1 MKFCADFHI
10 HSRYSRAT
18 SNEMDI
24 PHIAGAAVLKGIHL
38 VGTGDFTHPTWREEL
53 KEHLAPAEEGIYSY
67 QDVRF
72 ILTAEVNN
80 TYTRQGRLRRIHNL
94 IFAPHIEAAE
104 SITSHLERFGK
115 LASDGRPTLTLD
127 SEELVEIVLK
137 AAPEAFIV
145 PSHIWTPW
153 FSLFGSRSGFDRI
166 EDCFGTHTDQIFAL
180 ETGLSSDPAMNW
192 RLSALDRYTLISN
205 SDAHSPSKLGREAN
219 FFDCDLSYPELVRV
233 LKEKDREKFL
243 FTVEFFPEEGKYHYD
258 GHRRC
263 KARVSPSEA
272 RLNDDL
278 CPICGKPVTTGVLHR
293 VEELS
298 DRLEGFEPDTSIPF
312 RRLVPL
318 AEIIADALSVGVDT
332 QGVRAEYH
340 KIVKGVGSEFAALLD
355 VPLEDLSK
363 VASPRVA
370 EGVKRVREGK
380 VHVLPGYDGVFGKV
394 RIFAE
399 DEPEQKQLSLF

>member
-24 PHIAGAAVLKGIHL
+24 PHIAEAAVLKGIHL

-53 KEHLAPAEEGIYSY
+53 KEHLTPAEEGIYSY

-298 DRLEGFEPDTSIPF
+298 DRQEGYEPDNSIPF

-340 KIVKGVGSEFAALLD
+340 KIVKGVGGEFAALLD